1 VQTCLSGDGANHVY
15 ATTYAGECGLPTDT
29 VVACDD
35 LPNRGDFTYSAT
47 CASCYQRPHQ
57 CPAKTGPDVPERGS
71 LALLGLEIVGLAAS
85 RRKRPKA
92 A

>member
-1 VQTCLSGDGANHVY
+1 MRANAGCRPIPSSHVTICRIA
-15 ATTYAGECGLPTDT
+15 ATSLTAQHALP
-29 VVACDD
+29 V
-35 LPNRGDFTYSAT
+35 
-47 CASCYQRPHQ
+47 YQRPHQ